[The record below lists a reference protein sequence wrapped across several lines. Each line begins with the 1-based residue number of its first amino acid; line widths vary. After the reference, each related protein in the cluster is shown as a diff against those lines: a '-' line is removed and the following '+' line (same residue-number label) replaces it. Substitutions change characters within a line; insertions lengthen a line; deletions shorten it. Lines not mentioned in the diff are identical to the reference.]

1 MSNAYSVTSHH
12 TIVVAVSRCLLRC
25 EVSLSSHCSATICF
39 FSKAGSATSKGEVRA
54 VPMHHIGDER
64 TAPDYLFVN
73 LRQEN
78 TARSLYHCC
87 FVEER
92 GVLIF
97 LLYATKSSARV
108 ACNPGLI
115 ALFSNVIF

>member
-12 TIVVAVSRCLLRC
+12 AIVLAVSRCLLRC
-25 EVSLSSHCSATICF
+25 EVSLSSHCSAAICF
-39 FSKAGSATSKGEVRA
+39 FPEAGSASKGEVRA
-54 VPMHHIGDER
+54 VPMHCIGDER

-78 TARSLYHCC
+78 TARSLYHCY

-108 ACNPGLI
+108 ACNPGLM